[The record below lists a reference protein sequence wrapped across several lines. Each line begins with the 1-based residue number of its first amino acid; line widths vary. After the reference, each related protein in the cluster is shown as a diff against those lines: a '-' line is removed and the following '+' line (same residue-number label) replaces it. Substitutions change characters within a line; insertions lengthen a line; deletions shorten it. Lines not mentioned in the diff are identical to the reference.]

1 MDSKKKRILASVQKP
16 ARYTGG
22 EYNAVVKDK
31 KDIAVRFAFCFP
43 DIYEI
48 GMSHM
53 GLRIL
58 YGVMNEQPDIWCER
72 AFAVWPDMEEQLR
85 KNDMRLFALESGDPL
100 CDFDIVG
107 FTLQYEMC
115 YSAVLN
121 MLDLGGI
128 TVRADER
135 GEDEPIVVAGGPCT
149 YNPEPLCDFI
159 DIFNIGEGEEQIIE
173 LCELYKKCK
182 VEGKTKREFL
192 RLAANI
198 GGIYVPSLYDISY
211 NDDGTIAAIIP
222 KDGAPEV
229 VVKRIIEDFD
239 SVYVPKKVIVPSTEI
254 VHDRVSLE
262 VFRGCIR
269 GCRFC
274 QAGYAYRP
282 VRAKHAKTL
291 IEHGKEMCLT
301 TGYEEISLASL
312 STSDYKELPELA
324 DGLLDWCEPRNIS
337 LQLPSLRADNFSVE
351 LMHRIQKVRSGGL
364 TFAPE
369 AGSKRLRDAINKNL
383 TEEEILNACK
393 IAFENGRS
401 TVKLYF
407 MIGLPTETD
416 EDIKGIAELS
426 QKILYLWKTHATNK
440 KRGVKITV
448 SAACFVPKPQTP
460 FQWEAQNTREEF
472 KRKAQLLREAITAK
486 AITYNWHEPDV
497 SFLEAVFARGDRRI
511 GKVIETAWRMGA
523 KLDGWDE
530 HFSLDMWLSAFE
542 ECGIDPAFYANRE
555 RVADEIMPWDHI
567 STGVSKRFLRSECEK
582 AYRSEASP
590 NCREKCLGCGA
601 SKLLCGGKCD
611 A

>member
-1 MDSKKKRILASVQKP
+1 MNGINKRILASVQKP

-22 EYNAVVKDK
+22 EYNAVVKTK
-31 KDIAVRFAFCFP
+31 EEVSLRFALCFP

-58 YGVMNEQPDIWCER
+58 YGIMNEQKDIWCER
-72 AFAVWPDMEEQLR
+72 VFAPWTDMEDELR
-85 KNDMRLFALESGDPL
+85 KNGTKLFALESGDPI

-107 FTLQYEMC
+107 FTLQYEMS

-128 TVRADER
+128 TLRREER
-135 GEDEPIVVAGGPCT
+135 GDDEPLVVAGGPCT
-149 YNPEPLCDFI
+149 YNPEPLADFI
-159 DIFNIGEGEEQIIE
+159 DVFNIGEGEEQVLE
-173 LCELYKKCK
+173 LCNLYKKCK
-182 VEGKTKREFL
+182 AEGKTKKEFL
-192 RLAANI
+192 KLAVNI
-198 GGIYVPSLYDISY
+198 KGLYIPSLYDVEY
-211 NDDGTIAAIIP
+211 NEDGTVASIQAN
-222 KDGAPEV
+222 DGAPEV

-282 VRAKHAKTL
+282 VRAKRAETL
-291 IEHGKEMCLT
+291 IEHGKDMCEES
-301 TGYEEISLASL
+301 GYEEISLASL
-312 STSDYKELPELA
+312 STSDYKELPALA
-324 DGLLDWCEPRNIS
+324 DGLLDWCEPRSIS
-337 LQLPSLRADNFSVE
+337 LQLPSLRADNFSVD
-351 LMHRIQKVRSGGL
+351 LMQRIQKVRSGGL

-383 TEEEILNACK
+383 GEEEILNACR

-401 TVKLYF
+401 SVKLYF

-448 SAACFVPKPQTP
+448 SAACFVPKPHTP

-472 KRKAQLLREAITAK
+472 CRKAALLREAITAK

-497 SFLEAVFARGDRRI
+497 SFLEAAFARGDRRV
-511 GKVIETAWRMGA
+511 GRVIEAAWRKGA
-523 KLDGWDE
+523 RLDGWAE
-530 HFSLDMWLSAFE
+530 HFSLDLWLSAFE
-542 ECGIDPAFYANRE
+542 ECGIDPAFYATRE
-555 RVADEIMPWDHI
+555 RDKNEILPWDHI
-567 STGVSKRFLRSECEK
+567 STGVSKKFLACEREK
-582 AYRSEASP
+582 AYRSETSP

-601 SKLLCGGKCD
+601 SKLLCGGECD

>member
-1 MDSKKKRILASVQKP
+1 MDKKLKRILSRVQKP

-22 EYNAVVKDK
+22 EHNAVIKNK
-31 KDIAVRFAFCFP
+31 EDIKLRFAFCFP

-58 YGVMNEQPDIWCER
+58 YGVMNEEPDIWCER
-72 AFAVWPDMEEQLR
+72 CFAPWTDMEEELR
-85 KNDMRLFALESGDPL
+85 KNDMKLFAIESRDPL

-115 YSAVLN
+115 YTAVLN

-135 GEDEPIVVAGGPCT
+135 GENEPLVVAGGPCT
-149 YNPEPLCDFI
+149 YNPEPLCDFV
-159 DIFNIGEGEEQIIE
+159 DIFNIGEGEEQMIE

-182 VEGKTKREFL
+182 AEGKSKKEFL
-192 RLAANI
+192 RLAT
-198 GGIYVPSLYDISY
+198 GIKGTYVPSLYDISY
-211 NDDGTIAAIIP
+211 NEDGTIAAVTP
-222 KDGAPEV
+222 RDGAPEV

-282 VRAKHAKTL
+282 VRAKKASTL
-291 IEHGKEMCLT
+291 IEHGKEMCLE

-351 LMHRIQKVRSGGL
+351 LMQRIQKVRSGGL

-369 AGSKRLRDAINKNL
+369 AGSARLRDAINKNL
-383 TEEEILNACK
+383 TEEEIMNACR

-401 TVKLYF
+401 SVKLYF

-426 QKILYLWKTHATNK
+426 QKILWLWKTHATNK

-448 SAACFVPKPQTP
+448 SAACFVPKPLTP
-460 FQWEAQNTREEF
+460 FQWEPQNTREEF
-472 KRKAQLLREAITAK
+472 RRKALLLREAITAK

-497 SFLEAVFARGDRRI
+497 SFLEAVFARGDRRV
-511 GKVIETAWRMGA
+511 GKVIESAWKKGM
-523 KLDGWDE
+523 KLDGWEE
-530 HFSLDMWLSAFE
+530 HFSLDTWLSAFE
-542 ECGIDPAFYANRE
+542 DCGVDPAFYANRE
-555 RVADEIMPWDHI
+555 RGEAEILPWDHI
-567 STGVSKRFLRSECEK
+567 SAGVTKRFLRCEYEK
-582 AYRSEASP
+582 AHRSEASP

-601 SKLLCGGKCD
+601 SNLLCGGKCD

>member
-1 MDSKKKRILASVQKP
+1 MKAINKRILAAVQKP

-22 EYNAVVKDK
+22 EYNEVIKDK
-31 KDIAVRFAFCFP
+31 SAVNLRFAFCFP

-58 YGVMNEQPDIWCER
+58 YGVMNEQDDIWCER
-72 AFAVWPDMEEQLR
+72 VFAPWTDMESELR
-85 KNDMRLFALESGDPL
+85 KRGEKLFALESGDPL

-107 FTLQYEMC
+107 FTLQYEMS

-128 TVRADER
+128 TLRREER
-135 GEDEPIVVAGGPCT
+135 GEDEPLVVAGGPCT
-149 YNPEPLCDFI
+149 YNPEPLADFI
-159 DIFNIGEGEEQIIE
+159 DIFNIGEGEEQILE
-173 LCELYKKCK
+173 LCELYKKAK
-182 VEGKTKREFL
+182 AEGKSKKEFL
-192 RLAANI
+192 KLAVNI
-198 GGIYVPSLYDISY
+198 KGLYIPSLYDVSY
-211 NDDGTIAAIIP
+211 NDDGTVASINA
-222 KDGAPEV
+222 KDGAPDL

-282 VRAKHAKTL
+282 VRAKHAGTL
-291 IEHGKEMCLT
+291 IEHGKVMCEES
-301 TGYEEISLASL
+301 GYEEISLASL

-351 LMHRIQKVRSGGL
+351 LMQRIQKVRSGGL

-369 AGSKRLRDAINKNL
+369 AGSARLRDAINKNL
-383 TEEEILNACK
+383 TEEEIMNACR

-448 SAACFVPKPQTP
+448 SAACFVPKPHTP

-472 KRKAQLLREAITAK
+472 KRKAALLREAITAK

-497 SFLEAVFARGDRRI
+497 SFLEAVFARGDRNV
-511 GKVIETAWRMGA
+511 GKVIEAAWRKGA
-523 KLDGWDE
+523 RLDGWAE
-530 HFSLDMWLSAFE
+530 HFSLDLWLEAFR
-542 ECGIDPAFYANRE
+542 ECGVDPDFYATRE
-555 RVADEIMPWDHI
+555 RNKDEILPWDHI
-567 STGVSKRFLRSECEK
+567 SAGVTKNFLACEREK

>member
-1 MDSKKKRILASVQKP
+1 MNNINKRILASVQKP

-22 EYNAVVKDK
+22 EYNAVIKNK
-31 KDIAVRFAFCFP
+31 EDINLRFAFCFP

-58 YGVMNEQPDIWCER
+58 YGVMNERDDIWCER
-72 AFAVWPDMEEQLR
+72 VFAPWTDMEDALR
-85 KNDMRLFALESGDPL
+85 KNNAKLFALESGDPL

-107 FTLQYEMC
+107 FTLQYEMS

-128 TVRADER
+128 TVRREER
-135 GEDEPIVVAGGPCT
+135 GEDEPLVVAGGPCT
-149 YNPEPLCDFI
+149 YNPEPLADFV
-159 DIFNIGEGEEQIIE
+159 DIFNIGEGEEQILE
-173 LCELYKKCK
+173 LCDLYKKCK
-182 VEGKTKREFL
+182 AEGKSKREFL
-192 RLAANI
+192 KEAVNI
-198 GGIYVPSLYDISY
+198 KGLYIPSLYDITY
-211 NDDGTIAAIIP
+211 NDDGTISSITAT
-222 KDGAPEV
+222 DGAPEV
-229 VVKRIIEDFD
+229 VVKQIIEDFD

-254 VHDRVSLE
+254 VHDRISLE

-291 IEHGKEMCLT
+291 IEHGKEMCEES
-301 TGYEEISLASL
+301 GYEEISLASL

-351 LMHRIQKVRSGGL
+351 LMQRIQKVRSGGL

-369 AGSKRLRDAINKNL
+369 AGSARLRDAINKNL
-383 TEEEILNACK
+383 TEEEIMNACR

-426 QKILYLWKTHATNK
+426 QKILWLWKTHATNK

-448 SAACFVPKPQTP
+448 SAACFVPKPHTP

-472 KRKAQLLREAITAK
+472 ARKAALLREAITAK

-497 SFLEAVFARGDRRI
+497 SFLEAAFARGDRKL
-511 GKVIETAWRMGA
+511 GKVIETAWKKGA
-523 KLDGWDE
+523 RLDGWAE
-530 HFSLDMWLSAFE
+530 HFSLDLWLDAFR
-542 ECGIDPAFYANRE
+542 ECGIDPAFYATRA
-555 RVADEIMPWDHI
+555 RGKDEILPWDHI
-567 STGVSKRFLRSECEK
+567 STGVTKNFLACEREK

>member
-1 MDSKKKRILASVQKP
+1 MDGKLKRILASVQKP

-22 EYNAVVKDK
+22 EYNAVIKDK
-31 KDIAVRFAFCFP
+31 KDVALRFAFCFP

-72 AFAVWPDMEEQLR
+72 CFAPWPDMEEALR
-85 KNDMRLFALESGDPL
+85 KNDMKLYALESRDAL

-115 YSAVLN
+115 YTAVLN

-135 GEDEPIVVAGGPCT
+135 GEDEPIVVAGGPCA
-149 YNPEPLCDFI
+149 YNPEPLCDFV
-159 DIFNIGEGEEQIIE
+159 DIFNIGEGEEQMIE
-173 LCELYKKCK
+173 LCDLYKKCK
-182 VEGKTKREFL
+182 AEGKSKKEFL
-192 RLAANI
+192 RLAAEI
-198 GGIYVPSLYDISY
+198 KGTYVPSLYDISY
-211 NDDGTIAAIIP
+211 NDDGTVAAITP
-222 KDGAPEV
+222 RDGAPEV

-282 VRAKHAKTL
+282 VRAKKAKTL
-291 IEHGKEMCLT
+291 IEHGKEMCEV

-351 LMHRIQKVRSGGL
+351 LMQRIQKVRSGGL

-369 AGSKRLRDAINKNL
+369 AGSARLRDAINKNL
-383 TEEEILNACK
+383 TEEEIMNACR

-401 TVKLYF
+401 SVKLYF

-472 KRKAQLLREAITAK
+472 KRKALLLREAITAK

-497 SFLEAVFARGDRRI
+497 SFLEAVFARGDRKVGR
-511 GKVIETAWRMGA
+511 VIETAWKKGM
-523 KLDGWDE
+523 KLDGWMRI
-530 HFSLDMWLSAFE
+530 FQPRYMAF
-542 ECGIDPAFYANRE
+542 GI
-555 RVADEIMPWDHI
+555 
-567 STGVSKRFLRSECEK
+567 
-582 AYRSEASP
+582 
-590 NCREKCLGCGA
+590 
-601 SKLLCGGKCD
+601 
-611 A
+611 

>member
-1 MDSKKKRILASVQKP
+1 MDKIKRRILASVQKP
-16 ARYTGG
+16 GRYTGG
-22 EYNAVVKDK
+22 EYNAVIKDK
-31 KDIAVRFAFCFP
+31 ENVKLRFAFCFP
-43 DIYEI
+43 DTYEI

-58 YGVMNEQPDIWCER
+58 YGVMNEEPDIWCER
-72 AFAVWPDMEEQLR
+72 CFAPWPDMEEQL
-85 KNDMRLFALESGDPL
+85 KKYNQKLYALESGDPL

-121 MLDLGGI
+121 MLSLGGI
-128 TVRADER
+128 PVRSEDR
-135 GEDEPIVVAGGPCT
+135 GEDDPIVCAGGPCT

-159 DIFNIGEGEEQIIE
+159 DVFNIGEGEEQIIE
-173 LCELYKKCK
+173 LCNLVKKCRA
-182 VEGKTKREFL
+182 EGKSRKEIL
-192 RLAANI
+192 RLAADI
-198 GGIYVPSLYDISY
+198 KGIYVPTLYDISY
-211 NDDGTIAAIIP
+211 NDDGTVSAITP
-222 KDGAPEV
+222 KDGAPET

-282 VRAKHAKTL
+282 VRAKRASTL
-291 IEHGKEMCLT
+291 IEHGKEMCSV

-383 TEEEILNACK
+383 EEEEILNACK

-401 TVKLYF
+401 SVKLYF

-440 KRGVKITV
+440 KRGVKITI

-460 FQWEAQNTREEF
+460 FQWEAQDTREEF
-472 KRKAQLLREAITAK
+472 ARKAKLLREAITAK
-486 AITYNWHEPDV
+486 AITYNYHEPTV
-497 SFLEAVFARGDRRI
+497 SFLEAVFARGDRKL
-511 GKVIETAWRMGA
+511 GKVIETAWKMGA
-523 KLDGWDE
+523 KLDGWEE
-530 HFSLDMWLSAFE
+530 HFSLDLWLDAFK
-542 ECGIDPAFYANRE
+542 ECGVDPAFYANRE
-555 RVADEIMPWDHI
+555 RTENEILPWDHI
-567 STGVSKRFLRSECEK
+567 STGVCKKFLYSEREK
-582 AYRSEASP
+582 AYRSETSP
-590 NCREKCLGCGA
+590 NCREQCLGCGA

>member
-1 MDSKKKRILASVQKP
+1 MNKINKRILASVQKP

-22 EYNAVVKDK
+22 ENNAVVKNK
-31 KDIAVRFAFCFP
+31 ESVALRFAFCFP

-48 GMSHM
+48 GMSHL

-58 YGVMNEQPDIWCER
+58 YGVMNEREDIWCER
-72 AFAVWPDMEEQLR
+72 VFAPWTDMEEALR
-85 KNDMRLFALESGDPL
+85 KNGSKLFALESGDPL

-107 FTLQYEMC
+107 FTLQYEMS

-128 TVRADER
+128 TVRREER
-135 GEDEPIVVAGGPCT
+135 GEDEPLVVAGGPCT
-149 YNPEPLCDFI
+149 YNPEPLADFI
-159 DIFNIGEGEEQIIE
+159 DIFNIGEGEEQILE
-173 LCELYKKCK
+173 LCDLYKKCK
-182 VEGKTKREFL
+182 AEGKSKKEFL
-192 RLAANI
+192 REAVNI
-198 GGIYVPSLYDISY
+198 KGLYIPSLYDVEY
-211 NDDGTIAAIIP
+211 NDDGTIASVTA
-222 KDGAPEV
+222 KDGAPDV

-239 SVYVPKKVIVPSTEI
+239 KVYVPKKVIVPSTEI

-282 VRAKHAKTL
+282 VRAKHAETL
-291 IEHGKEMCLT
+291 IEHGKVMCEES
-301 TGYEEISLASL
+301 GYEEISLASL
-312 STSDYKELPELA
+312 STSDYKELPALA

-351 LMHRIQKVRSGGL
+351 LMQRIQKVRSGGL

-369 AGSKRLRDAINKNL
+369 AGSARLRDAINKNL
-383 TEEEILNACK
+383 TEEEIMNACR

-416 EDIKGIAELS
+416 EDIKGIASLA
-426 QKILYLWKTHATNK
+426 QKILWLWKTHATNK

-448 SAACFVPKPQTP
+448 SAACFVPKPHTP

-472 KRKAQLLREAITAK
+472 ARKAALLREAITAK
-486 AITYNWHEPDV
+486 TITYNWHEPDV
-497 SFLEAVFARGDRRI
+497 SFLEAAFARGDRRL
-511 GKVIETAWRMGA
+511 GRVIETAWKKGA
-523 KLDGWDE
+523 RLDGWAE
-530 HFSLDMWLSAFE
+530 HFSLDLWLDAFR
-542 ECGIDPAFYANRE
+542 ECGIDPAFHATRA
-555 RVADEIMPWDHI
+555 RGHDEILPWDHI
-567 STGVSKRFLRSECEK
+567 STGVTKNFLACEREK

>member
-1 MDSKKKRILASVQKP
+1 MDKIKKRMLAAVQKP
-16 ARYTGG
+16 GRYTGG
-22 EYNAVVKDK
+22 EYNEVIKNKEDVKL
-31 KDIAVRFAFCFP
+31 RFAFCFP
-43 DIYEI
+43 DTYEI

-58 YGVMNEQPDIWCER
+58 YGVMNEEPDVWCER
-72 AFAVWPDMEEQLR
+72 CFAPWVDMEEQLR
-85 KNDMRLFALESGDPL
+85 KYDKKLFTLESGDPL

-107 FTLQYEMC
+107 FTLQYEMS
-115 YSAVLN
+115 YTAVLN
-121 MLDLGGI
+121 MLSLGGI
-128 TVRADER
+128 TVRAGER
-135 GEDEPIVVAGGPCT
+135 GEDEPLVVAGGPCA
-149 YNPEPLCDFI
+149 YNPEPLCDFV
-159 DIFNIGEGEEQIIE
+159 DLFSIGEGEEQMIE
-173 LCELYKKCK
+173 LCNLHKKCK
-182 VEGKTKREFL
+182 AEGKGKKEFL
-192 RLAANI
+192 RLAAQI
-198 GGIYVPSLYDISY
+198 PGTYVPSLYDIEY
-211 NDDGTIAAIIP
+211 KDDGTIASVTP

-282 VRAKHAKTL
+282 VRAKKARTL
-291 IEHGKEMCLT
+291 IEHGKEMCEV

-369 AGSKRLRDAINKNL
+369 AGSARLRDAINKNL
-383 TEEEILNACK
+383 TEEEIMNACR

-401 TVKLYF
+401 SVKLYF

-426 QKILYLWKTHATNK
+426 QKILWLWKTHATNK

-472 KRKAQLLREAITAK
+472 KRKALLLREAITAK

-497 SFLEAVFARGDRRI
+497 SFLEAVFARGDRKVGR
-511 GKVIETAWRMGA
+511 VIEAAWKKGMR
-523 KLDGWDE
+523 LDGWEE
-530 HFSLDMWLSAFE
+530 HFDLDTWLSAFE
-542 ECGIDPAFYANRE
+542 ECGVDPAFYANRE
-555 RVADEIMPWDHI
+555 RSADEIMPWDHI
-567 STGVSKRFLRSECEK
+567 STGVSKRFLRCECEK
-582 AYRSEASP
+582 AHRSEASP
-590 NCREKCLGCGA
+590 NCREKCLACGA
-601 SKLLCGGKCD
+601 SNLLCGGKCD

>member
-22 EYNAVVKDK
+22 EYNAVIKDK

-135 GEDEPIVVAGGPCT
+135 GEDEPVVVAGGPCT
-149 YNPEPLCDFI
+149 YNPEPLCDFV

-182 VEGKTKREFL
+182 AEGKTKREFL

-211 NDDGTIAAIIP
+211 NDDGTIAAITP

-282 VRAKHAKTL
+282 VRAKRAKTL

-497 SFLEAVFARGDRRI
+497 SFLEAVFARGDRRV
-511 GKVIETAWRMGA
+511 GKVIEAAWRKGA

-530 HFSLDMWLSAFE
+530 HFSLDMWLSAFD
-542 ECGIDPAFYANRE
+542 ECDVDPAFYANRV

>member
-1 MDSKKKRILASVQKP
+1 MDSKLKRILASVQKP

-22 EYNAVVKDK
+22 EYNAVIKNK
-31 KDIAVRFAFCFP
+31 KDIELRFAFCFP

-85 KNDMRLFALESGDPL
+85 KNDMKLYALESGDPL

-121 MLDLGGI
+121 MLNLGGI

-135 GEDEPIVVAGGPCT
+135 GENEPIVVAGGPCT
-149 YNPEPLCDFI
+149 YNPEPLVDFV

-173 LCELYKKCK
+173 LCDLYKKCK
-182 VEGKTKREFL
+182 AEGKSKKEFL

-211 NDDGTIAAIIP
+211 NDDGTVAAITP
-222 KDGAPEV
+222 RDGAPEV
-229 VVKRIIEDFD
+229 VVKRIVEDFD
-239 SVYVPKKVIVPSTEI
+239 SVYVPEKVIVPCTEI

-282 VRAKHAKTL
+282 VRAKRAKTL
-291 IEHGKEMCLT
+291 IEHGKKMCEV

-369 AGSKRLRDAINKNL
+369 AGSARLRDAINKNL

-426 QKILYLWKTHATNK
+426 QKILYLWKTHAANK

-460 FQWEAQNTREEF
+460 FQWEPQNTREEF
-472 KRKAQLLREAITAK
+472 KRKALLLREAITAK
-486 AITYNWHEPDV
+486 AITYNWHEPTV
-497 SFLEAVFARGDRRI
+497 SFLEAAFARGDRKVGR
-511 GKVIETAWRMGA
+511 VIEAAWKKGA

-530 HFSLDMWLSAFE
+530 HFSLDLWLSAFE
-542 ECGIDPAFYANRE
+542 ECGTDPAFYANRE
-555 RVADEIMPWDHI
+555 RSADEILPWDHI
-567 STGVSKRFLRSECEK
+567 STGVSKRFLRCECEK
-582 AYRSEASP
+582 AHRSEPSP

>member
-1 MDSKKKRILASVQKP
+1 MKNINKRILASVQKP

-22 EYNAVVKDK
+22 EYNAVVKNKEDV
-31 KDIAVRFAFCFP
+31 ALRFAFCFP
-43 DIYEI
+43 DLYEI

-58 YGVMNEQPDIWCER
+58 YGIMNEQKDIWCER
-72 AFAVWPDMEEQLR
+72 VFAPWTDMEEALR
-85 KNDMRLFALESGDPL
+85 KNNAKLFSLESGDPL

-107 FTLQYEMC
+107 FTLQYEMS

-128 TVRADER
+128 TVRREER
-135 GEDEPIVVAGGPCT
+135 GEDEPLVVAGGPCT
-149 YNPEPLCDFI
+149 YNPEPLADFI
-159 DIFNIGEGEEQIIE
+159 DIFNIGEGEDQILE

-182 VEGKTKREFL
+182 AEGVSKKEFL
-192 RLAANI
+192 NLAADI
-198 GGIYVPSLYDISY
+198 KGLYIPSLYDVSY
-211 NDDGTIAAIIP
+211 NDDGTIAQVKAQ
-222 KDGAPEV
+222 GNVPEMV
-229 VVKRIIEDFD
+229 TKRIIEDFD
-239 SVYVPKKVIVPSTEI
+239 SVYVPEKVIVPSTEI
-254 VHDRVSLE
+254 VHDRISLE

-282 VRAKHAKTL
+282 VRAKRAKTL
-291 IEHGKEMCLT
+291 IGQGMRMCEVS
-301 TGYEEISLASL
+301 GYEEISLASL

-351 LMHRIQKVRSGGL
+351 LMQRIQKVRSGGL

-383 TEEEILNACK
+383 TEEEIMNACR

-448 SAACFVPKPQTP
+448 SAACFVPKPHTP

-472 KRKAQLLREAITAK
+472 SRKAALLREAITAK

-497 SFLEAVFARGDRRI
+497 SFLEAAFARGDRKLGR
-511 GKVIETAWRMGA
+511 VIETAWKKGA
-523 KLDGWDE
+523 RLDGWAE
-530 HFSLDMWLSAFE
+530 HFSLDLWLDSFR
-542 ECGIDPAFYANRE
+542 ECGIDPAFYATR
-555 RVADEIMPWDHI
+555 AKGKDEILPWDHI
-567 STGVSKRFLRSECEK
+567 STGVTKKFLARERDK
-582 AYRSEASP
+582 AYKSETSP

>member
-1 MDSKKKRILASVQKP
+1 MNNINKRILAKVQKP

-22 EYNAVVKDK
+22 EYNAVVKKREDV
-31 KDIAVRFAFCFP
+31 ALRFAFCFP
-43 DIYEI
+43 DLYEI

-58 YGVMNEQPDIWCER
+58 YGVMNERDDIWCER
-72 AFAVWPDMEEQLR
+72 VFAPWTDMEDALR
-85 KNDMRLFALESGDPL
+85 ENNAKLFALESGDPL

-107 FTLQYEMC
+107 FTMQYEMS

-121 MLDLGGI
+121 MLELGGI
-128 TVRADER
+128 TVRREER
-135 GEDEPIVVAGGPCT
+135 GEDEPLVVAGGPCT
-149 YNPEPLCDFI
+149 YNPEPLADFI
-159 DIFNIGEGEEQIIE
+159 DIFNIGEGEEQILE
-173 LCELYKKCK
+173 LCDLYKKCK
-182 VEGKTKREFL
+182 AEGKSKKEFL
-192 RLAANI
+192 REAVNI
-198 GGIYVPSLYDISY
+198 KGLYIPSLYDIEY
-211 NDDGTIAAIIP
+211 NEDGTIARVAVN
-222 KDGAPEV
+222 DGAPEV

-282 VRAKHAKTL
+282 VRAKRAETL
-291 IEHGKEMCLT
+291 IEHGKAMCEES
-301 TGYEEISLASL
+301 GYEEISLASL

-324 DGLLDWCEPRNIS
+324 DSLLDWCEPRNIS

-351 LMHRIQKVRSGGL
+351 LMQRIQKVRSGGL

-369 AGSKRLRDAINKNL
+369 AGSARLRDAINKNL
-383 TEEEILNACK
+383 TEEEIMNACR

-416 EDIKGIAELS
+416 EDIKGIAELA
-426 QKILYLWKTHATNK
+426 QKILWLWKTHATNK
-440 KRGVKITV
+440 KRGVKITI
-448 SAACFVPKPQTP
+448 SAACFVPKPHTP

-472 KRKAQLLREAITAK
+472 SRKAALLREAITAK

-497 SFLEAVFARGDRRI
+497 SFLEAAFARGDRRL
-511 GKVIETAWRMGA
+511 GRVIETAWRKGA
-523 KLDGWDE
+523 KLDGWAE
-530 HFSLDMWLSAFE
+530 HFSLDLWLDAFR
-542 ECGIDPAFYANRE
+542 ECGIDPAFYATRE
-555 RVADEIMPWDHI
+555 RGKDEILPWDHI
-567 STGVSKRFLRSECEK
+567 STGVTKNFLACEREK

>member
-1 MDSKKKRILASVQKP
+1 MNNINKRILASVQKP

-22 EYNAVVKDK
+22 EYNAVVKNK
-31 KDIAVRFAFCFP
+31 ENVALRFAFCFP

-58 YGVMNEQPDIWCER
+58 YGVMNEREDIWCER
-72 AFAVWPDMEEQLR
+72 VFAPWTDMEDAL
-85 KNDMRLFALESGDPL
+85 KANNAKLFALESGDPL

-107 FTLQYEMC
+107 FTLQYEMS

-121 MLDLGGI
+121 MLSLGGI
-128 TVRADER
+128 TVRREER
-135 GEDEPIVVAGGPCT
+135 GEDEPLVVAGGPCS
-149 YNPEPLCDFI
+149 YNPEPLADFI
-159 DIFNIGEGEEQIIE
+159 DIFNIGEGEDQILE
-173 LCELYKKCK
+173 LCDLYKKCK
-182 VEGKTKREFL
+182 AEGKTKKEFL
-192 RLAANI
+192 REAVNI
-198 GGIYVPSLYDISY
+198 KGLYIPSLYDVEY
-211 NDDGTIAAIIP
+211 NDDGTVASITP

-254 VHDRVSLE
+254 VHDRISLE

-282 VRAKHAKTL
+282 VRAKKAQTL
-291 IEHGKEMCLT
+291 IEHGKEMCEVS
-301 TGYEEISLASL
+301 GYEEISLASL

-351 LMHRIQKVRSGGL
+351 LMQRIQKVRSGGL

-369 AGSKRLRDAINKNL
+369 AGSARLRDAINKNL
-383 TEEEILNACK
+383 TEEEIINACK

-416 EDIKGIAELS
+416 EDIKGIADLA
-426 QKILYLWKTHATNK
+426 QKILWLWKTHATNK
-440 KRGVKITV
+440 KRGVKITI
-448 SAACFVPKPQTP
+448 SAACFVPKPHTP
-460 FQWEAQNTREEF
+460 FQWEAQNTRAEF
-472 KRKAQLLREAITAK
+472 SRKAALLREAITAK
-486 AITYNWHEPDV
+486 AIIYNWHEPDV
-497 SFLEAVFARGDRRI
+497 SFLEAAFARGDRRL
-511 GKVIETAWRMGA
+511 GRVIETAWKRGA
-523 KLDGWDE
+523 KLDGWAE
-530 HFSLDMWLSAFE
+530 HFSLDLWLDAFR
-542 ECGIDPAFYANRE
+542 ECGIDPEFYATRA
-555 RVADEIMPWDHI
+555 RGKDEILPWDHI
-567 STGVSKRFLRSECEK
+567 STGVTKNFLAFEREK